1 MKCWLKIPSP
11 CSFRSS
17 ALTSTQTM
25 NGSRQSQMPP
35 MLIWTLYSGAYM
47 HPLQH
52 QKTFEYVKC
61 AHVSSHG
68 RFWELSRQ
76 QWICNFSNYFKF
88 MVCLLWKCLPCQ
100 LRNSNFITIHVP
112 LLPQVWKLKK
122 HFEPFEN
129 RFLTPF
135 SIHIWPKSSFCHN
148 MQTHHLI
155 NAEAFAKM
163 KDDVVLVNTRWISSS
178 YQFCHFNCQSWW
190 DRPSALL
197 DQSSRSQEDVGS
209 GSWRFRG
216 RKKVRLPL
224 FQNDILN
231 NSGAYFMTQTPSFKM
246 IYLITQ
252 VHISWPVQEWFPR
265 RPPFGPAGRVW
276 PCHSLVSHCLLHW
289 PGKVHHHIL
298 VALAFLAHSSIF
310 VVFLAFSNISSIF

>member
-1 MKCWLKIPSP
+1 MDQDNPKCLLCWYGH
-11 CSFRSS
+11 
-17 ALTSTQTM
+17 STQVHT
-25 NGSRQSQMPP
+25 
-35 MLIWTLYSGAYM
+35 

-122 HFEPFEN
+122 HFEAFEN

-163 KDDVVLVNTRWISSS
+163 KDDVVLVNTRWLIFPTVSFLSKHKLSSIAS
-178 YQFCHFNCQSWW
+178 RGEIVHL
-190 DRPSALL
+190 PSLIKALEAKKMWGVAL
-197 DQSSRSQEDVGS
+197 DVFEGE
-209 GSWRFRG
+209 
-216 RKKVRLPL
+216 KKW
-224 FQNDILN
+224 
-231 NSGAYFMTQTPSFKM
+231 GCPSFRM
-246 IYLITQ
+246 IY
-252 VHISWPVQEWFPR
+252 
-265 RPPFGPAGRVW
+265 
-276 PCHSLVSHCLLHW
+276 
-289 PGKVHHHIL
+289 
-298 VALAFLAHSSIF
+298 
-310 VVFLAFSNISSIF
+310 